1 MLNIIRRLDDF
12 LACTLIAIITV
23 ITIGAVFMRYI
34 MGAPLQWVEEL
45 VIALFIWAIMLGAAA
60 AMKRRQHVSIDV
72 LTSLL
77 PARYQHWSDML
88 NDIIMI
94 GALSLF
100 GWLGW
105 ELAQGA
111 HEKITPI
118 LGISYFYIDLAVP
131 VGAFWMVFYCL
142 CHLWRGLTTKAGKA

>member
-1 MLNIIRRLDDF
+1 MLKIVRRLDDV
-12 LACTLIAIITV
+12 LACMLIATITV

-34 MGAPLQWVEEL
+34 VGNPLQWVEEL
-45 VIALFIWAIMLGAAA
+45 VIALFIWAIMLGSAA

-77 PARYQHWSDML
+77 PVRYQHYSALL
-88 NDIIMI
+88 NDVIMI

-105 ELAQGA
+105 ELALGA
-111 HEKITPI
+111 EEKITPI

-131 VGAFWMVFYCL
+131 VGSAWMVVYCL
-142 CHLWRGLTTKAGKA
+142 CHLWRGLTTKEGGV